1 MPLVLEVKQGDI
13 TEAEVDAIV
22 NAANNHLWMGSG
34 VAGAI
39 KRSGGQAIEDEA
51 VSRGPILPGEA
62 VATGAGKLP
71 YRCVIHGAVMG
82 QGLRTT
88 DKLIR
93 QTTIACLN
101 LADQLGIKSIA
112 FPAFGTGVGGFPMK
126 ACAKLMIESV
136 DNWGTM
142 AKSLERVQF
151 CLFDDVGYK
160 LFKDFLDARRRKA

>member
-1 MPLVLEVKQGDI
+1 MPLLEVKQGDI
-13 TEAEVDAIV
+13 TQADVEAIV

-39 KRSGGQAIEDEA
+39 KSRGGDAIEKEA

-62 VATGAGKLP
+62 VATGAGRLP
-71 YRCVIHGAVMG
+71 YKCVIHGAVMG

-112 FPAFGTGVGGFPMK
+112 LPAFGTGVGGFPMK
-126 ACAKLMIESV
+126 ACARLMIESA
-136 DNWGTM
+136 DNWGSL
-142 AKSLERVQF
+142 AKTVERVQF

-160 LFKDFLDARRRKA
+160 TFKDFLDARRRKSS